1 GATFGRVYLEFGDLL
16 LRRASSDPARG
27 TPLIRE
33 ARDTIEELKATEL
46 QDYFRDSCVTSF
58 IAKRRSIDTIAP
70 GTAVIYPIALADR
83 LELLVS
89 FGDEQRQFTVPIPE
103 AELRDEVQRFRE
115 LLAKRTTNEYRV
127 RARQVY
133 H

>member
-1 GATFGRVYLEFGDLL
+1 PPPLPDALPILL
-16 LRRASSDPARG
+16 LRRASSDPARA

-33 ARDTIEELKATEL
+33 ARDTIEALKETEL

-70 GTAVIYPIALADR
+70 GTAVIYPIALPDR

-89 FGDEQRQFTVPIPE
+89 FGDEQRQFTAPIPE
-103 AELRDEVQRFRE
+103 TNLRDE
-115 LLAKRTTNEYRV
+115 
-127 RARQVY
+127 
-133 H
+133 